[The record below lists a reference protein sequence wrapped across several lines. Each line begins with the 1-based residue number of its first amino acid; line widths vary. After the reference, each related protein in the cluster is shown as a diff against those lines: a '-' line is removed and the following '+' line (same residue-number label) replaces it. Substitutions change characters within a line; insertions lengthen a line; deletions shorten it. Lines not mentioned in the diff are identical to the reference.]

1 MQPSPEQSKIL
12 EKIRKLLRLS
22 RSDNEHE
29 AAAAAAKA
37 QQLLSEHNLTVGNI
51 TPEQAAREFTASHAH
66 RKTRQRLE
74 LWAHKLAAAA
84 ASAFDC
90 KYYHNLA
97 TGETSFVGC
106 GPDPDVCGWTYGYLY
121 KALLALASAYMR
133 GPAKRLRATRSK
145 AMARNSYLAGAVY
158 MIGMRLEAQKKDTP
172 ITPGALVPVKE
183 AVISRSMPELTPRQ
197 VPPQK
202 IRDNDFVN
210 GMDAGNSVPL
220 SKPISASSPRR
231 QRLHG

>member
-74 LWAHKLAAAA
+74 LWAHKLAAAV

-133 GPAKRLRATRSK
+133 GPAKRLRVTRSK
-145 AMARNSYLAGAVY
+145 AMARNSYLAGAVH

-172 ITPGALVPVKE
+172 ITPGALVPIKE

-197 VPPQK
+197 SAPQK
-202 IRDNDFVN
+202 IRDNNFVN
-210 GMDAGNSVPL
+210 GMHAGRDVPL
-220 SKPISASSPRR
+220 SKPISASAPCR